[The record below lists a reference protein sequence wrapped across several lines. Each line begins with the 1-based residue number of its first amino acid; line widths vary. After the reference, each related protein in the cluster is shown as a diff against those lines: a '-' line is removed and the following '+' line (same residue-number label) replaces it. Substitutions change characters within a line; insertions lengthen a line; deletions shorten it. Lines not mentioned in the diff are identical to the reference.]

1 MDPDLEQKNDQS
13 IFFPFKVVE
22 SAKIAKSC
30 TPMSD
35 TLMLTK
41 WRKTANRRNKK
52 PQNYCFLWKVCLAC
66 PAARAAGENDC
77 VKT

>member
-41 WRKTANRRNKK
+41 WRKQLIGEIRSPRITTF
-52 PQNYCFLWKVCLAC
+52 C
-66 PAARAAGENDC
+66 ARS
-77 VKT
+77 V